1 MMSRLRAFFSTALDA
16 LQMPH
21 LEFTSQLA
29 QHVDCPSHQ
38 TVTATS
44 LKEALESMFSQ
55 FPALRD
61 YVMQADGSLQPHV
74 SIFIDGHMLPH
85 GESLDLAV
93 DDESQIFVM
102 QALAG
107 G

>member
-1 MMSRLRAFFSTALDA
+1 TLN
-16 LQMPH
+16 
-21 LEFTSQLA
+21 
-29 QHVDCPSHQ
+29 
-38 TVTATS
+38 
-44 LKEALESMFSQ
+44 EALEFLFSQ

-61 YVMQADGSLQPHV
+61 YVLHADGTLQQHV
-74 SIFIDGHMLPH
+74 AIFIDGQMLPH

-93 DDESQIFVM
+93 DEASQIFVM

>member
-1 MMSRLRAFFSTALDA
+1 
-16 LQMPH
+16 MPQ

-29 QHVDCPSHQ
+29 QHVDCPANQ
-38 TVTATS
+38 TVSAGT
-44 LKEALESMFSQ
+44 LNEALETMFSQ

-61 YVMQADGSLQPHV
+61 YIMQADGSLQRHV
-74 SIFIDGHMLPH
+74 AIFIDGQMLPH
-85 GESLDLAV
+85 GESLDVAV
-93 DDESQIFVM
+93 DDSSQIFVM

>member
-1 MMSRLRAFFSTALDA
+1 MSISRVSISTALDA

-29 QHVDCPSHQ
+29 QHVDCPANH
-38 TVTATS
+38 TVSAST
-44 LKEALESMFSQ
+44 LNEALEAMFNQ
-55 FPALRD
+55 FPTLRD
-61 YVMQADGSLQPHV
+61 YVMQADGTLQQHV
-74 SIFIDGHMLPH
+74 AIFIDGQMLPH
-85 GESLDLAV
+85 GEPFDIAV
-93 DDESQIFVM
+93 KDSSQIFVM